1 MHTLSE
7 IVYVLSVNFEP
18 VPQQSRTSGKER
30 VHISREDLDAA
41 IANGIKLALKEQ
53 QSTLDSVVAST
64 VREAIDSVLT
74 PALRDLRLDIQTTN
88 DSVKELKAEVEK
100 LAIATKQTRDRVDSI
115 QTAARE
121 DRRRVTNLRNQLEQL
136 TGKMTDIE
144 DRSIEDSSPIWRQL
158 NYGTKVSR

>member
-1 MHTLSE
+1 MDDPSAAMHTLSE

-64 VREAIDSVLT
+64 VREAILCTDPST
-74 PALRDLRLDIQTTN
+74 P
-88 DSVKELKAEVEK
+88 
-100 LAIATKQTRDRVDSI
+100 
-115 QTAARE
+115 
-121 DRRRVTNLRNQLEQL
+121 
-136 TGKMTDIE
+136 
-144 DRSIEDSSPIWRQL
+144 
-158 NYGTKVSR
+158 